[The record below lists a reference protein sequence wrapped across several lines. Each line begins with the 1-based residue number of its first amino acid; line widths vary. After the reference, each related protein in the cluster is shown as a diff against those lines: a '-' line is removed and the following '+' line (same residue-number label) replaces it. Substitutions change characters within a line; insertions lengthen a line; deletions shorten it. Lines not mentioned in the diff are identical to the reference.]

1 MKRCLVGVAVVCV
14 SLCAAGP
21 AGAGAY
27 AEVFGGDGTLLS
39 HPGGSSYVYPADGSG
54 VRIASAVARPGSI
67 VLKNV
72 SILGGRVQV
81 ARLVVPRHGV
91 AGAQIDGLT
100 IDGKAGPTKPN
111 TIVPLGQSSY
121 LVVLQQAVTPGTD
134 GRNLGLVGLR
144 VYIDDSSSGIAP
156 GTQLLIG
163 LARAAPAGDGKRVD
177 ASSAVMGFDHP
188 FVPPVGLSGTG
199 ILEPLPMLALDGSLG
214 SQAVLIAER
223 YLGIPYVWGGASPQ
237 TGFDCSGLV
246 TFVYAQLGISLI
258 HYSGAQ
264 YHEGR
269 PVSIDQLRPGD
280 LVFFHPGP
288 TGPGHVGIYI
298 GGGQF
303 IQAPHTG
310 DVVKISNLFAPQYLR
325 GYVGAVRPY

>member
-1 MKRCLVGVAVVCV
+1 MRRCLVGVAALCV
-14 SLCAAGP
+14 SLCTAAP
-21 AGAGAY
+21 ATAGAY
-27 AEVFGGDGTLLS
+27 AEVFGSDGTLLS

-72 SILGGRVQV
+72 SILSGRVQV
-81 ARLVVPRHGV
+81 ARLVVPRHGIG
-91 AGAQIDGLT
+91 GARIEGLT
-100 IDGKAGPTKPN
+100 IDGKAGPTEPN

-134 GRNLGLVGLR
+134 GRDLGLVGLR
-144 VYIDDSSSGIAP
+144 VYVDDSSSGIAP

-163 LARAAPAGDGKRVD
+163 LARSAPARAGKRVD

-199 ILEPLPMLALDGSLG
+199 ILDALPTLALDGSLG

-223 YLGIPYVWGGASPQ
+223 YLGTPYVWGGASPQ
-237 TGFDCSGLV
+237 AGFDCSGLV
-246 TFVYAQLGISLI
+246 TFVYAQLGISLT

-280 LVFFHPGP
+280 LVFFHPGA

-303 IQAPHTG
+303 IQAPQTG
-310 DVVKISNLFAPQYLR
+310 DVVKISNLFSPRYQR

>member
-1 MKRCLVGVAVVCV
+1 
-14 SLCAAGP
+14 LCIAAP
-21 AGAGAY
+21 AQAGAY
-27 AEVFGGDGTLLS
+27 AEVFGSDGTLLS
-39 HPGGSSYVYPADGSG
+39 RPGGSSYAYPADGSG
-54 VRIASAVARPGSI
+54 IRIASAVARPGTI
-67 VLKNV
+67 ALQNV
-72 SILGGRVQV
+72 SILGGRVHV
-81 ARLVVPRHGV
+81 DRIVVPR
-91 AGAQIDGLT
+91 AGLGGARIDGLT

-121 LVVLQQAVTPGTD
+121 LVVLQQAVMPGAN

-144 VYIDDSSSGIAP
+144 VFVDDSSSGIAP
-156 GTQLLIG
+156 GTQLLVG
-163 LARAAPAGDGKRVD
+163 LASAARARPGKRLD
-177 ASSAVMGFDHP
+177 ASTAVMGFDRP

-199 ILEPLPMLALDGSLG
+199 ILEPLPQLNLDGSLG

-223 YLGIPYVWGGASPQ
+223 YLGTPYVWGGASPQ
-237 TGFDCSGLV
+237 SGFDCSGLV

-264 YHEGR
+264 YHEGT
-269 PVSIDQLRPGD
+269 PVPVDQLRPGD
-280 LVFFHPGP
+280 LVFFEPGP

-310 DVVKISNLFAPQYLR
+310 DVVKISNLFSPAYSR
-325 GYVGAVRPY
+325 IYVGAVRPY

>member
-1 MKRCLVGVAVVCV
+1 MRRCLVGVAALCV
-14 SLCAAGP
+14 SLCTAAP
-21 AGAGAY
+21 ATAGAY
-27 AEVFGGDGTLLS
+27 AEVFGSDGTLLS

-72 SILGGRVQV
+72 SILSGRVQV
-81 ARLVVPRHGV
+81 ARLVVPRHGIG
-91 AGAQIDGLT
+91 GARIEGLT
-100 IDGKAGPTKPN
+100 IDGKAGPTEPN

-121 LVVLQQAVTPGTD
+121 LVVLQQAVTPGPD
-134 GRNLGLVGLR
+134 GRDLGLVGLR
-144 VYIDDSSSGIAP
+144 VYVDDSSSGIAP

-163 LARAAPAGDGKRVD
+163 LARSAPARAGKRVD
-177 ASSAVMGFDHP
+177 ASSAVMA
-188 FVPPVGLSGTG
+188 
-199 ILEPLPMLALDGSLG
+199 LALDGSLG

-223 YLGIPYVWGGASPQ
+223 YLGTPYVWGGASPQ
-237 TGFDCSGLV
+237 AGFDCSGLV
-246 TFVYAQLGISLI
+246 TFVYAQLGISLT

-280 LVFFHPGP
+280 LVFFHPGA

-303 IQAPHTG
+303 IQAPQTG
-310 DVVKISNLFAPQYLR
+310 DVVKISNLFSPRYQR

>member
-1 MKRCLVGVAVVCV
+1 V
-14 SLCAAGP
+14 SLCTAGP
-21 AGAGAY
+21 AWAGAY
-27 AEVFGGDGTLLS
+27 AEVFGSDGTLLS

-54 VRIASAVARPGSI
+54 LRIVSAAARPGTI

-91 AGAQIDGLT
+91 AGAEIDGLT
-100 IDGKAGPTKPN
+100 IDGKAGPTRPN

-121 LVVLQQAVTPGTD
+121 LVVLQQAVMPGAS

-144 VYIDDSSSGIAP
+144 VYVDDSSSGIAP

-163 LARAAPAGDGKRVD
+163 LANAAPARSAKKLD
-177 ASSAVMGFDHP
+177 ASTAVMGFDRP
-188 FVPPVGLSGTG
+188 FVPPVGVSGTG
-199 ILEPLPMLALDGSLG
+199 ILEPLPTLSLDNSLG

-223 YLGIPYVWGGASPQ
+223 YLGTPYVWGGASPQ
-237 TGFDCSGLV
+237 GGFDCSGLV

-264 YHEGR
+264 YHEGT
-269 PVSIDQLRPGD
+269 PVSVEELRPGD
-280 LVFFHPGP
+280 LVFFEPGA
-288 TGPGHVGIYI
+288 TGPGHVGIYV
-298 GGGQF
+298 GGGRF

-310 DVVKISNLFAPQYLR
+310 DVVKISNLFAPPYSR
-325 GYVGAVRPY
+325 IYVGAVRPY